1 MSTSDQDQ
9 EQHRDQPR
17 DRREGGPDD
26 ERTDE
31 DRSTD
36 TLIAE
41 DAPASG
47 TTAGGGAKPDTA
59 DEAAGEAVPDPAE
72 ADEARGEAEARAAEP
87 VAARAGGGLA
97 GAGAAKDRGVP
108 ADAALPEGGHGPD
121 GSAAEGDSV
130 EAVVPKGAATPAAL
144 ERTDGS
150 AAPEGKNET
159 PAPDHADETAAPAG
173 ADEPDEADDPGDK
186 RLTPRQARRLR
197 ILLSAVGMVVMAVV
211 LALRIASRSSVL
223 VVGVYG
229 LALILCGA
237 MIELSRN
244 GRTRLASWLLAA
256 GLLAAVGAD
265 WLLLP

>member
-1 MSTSDQDQ
+1 M
-9 EQHRDQPR
+9 
-17 DRREGGPDD
+17 
-26 ERTDE
+26 
-31 DRSTD
+31 
-36 TLIAE
+36 
-41 DAPASG
+41 
-47 TTAGGGAKPDTA
+47 
-59 DEAAGEAVPDPAE
+59 
-72 ADEARGEAEARAAEP
+72 
-87 VAARAGGGLA
+87 
-97 GAGAAKDRGVP
+97 
-108 ADAALPEGGHGPD
+108 
-121 GSAAEGDSV
+121 
-130 EAVVPKGAATPAAL
+130 VPKGAATPATPGGAADPAAL

-150 AAPEGKNET
+150 AAPAGKNET
-159 PAPDHADETAAPAG
+159 PAPDHADETAAPGHADETAAPAG
-173 ADEPDEADDPGDK
+173 ADEPDEADGRDGK

-256 GLLAAVGAD
+256 GLLAALGAD

>member
-1 MSTSDQDQ
+1 M
-9 EQHRDQPR
+9 
-17 DRREGGPDD
+17 
-26 ERTDE
+26 
-31 DRSTD
+31 
-36 TLIAE
+36 
-41 DAPASG
+41 
-47 TTAGGGAKPDTA
+47 
-59 DEAAGEAVPDPAE
+59 
-72 ADEARGEAEARAAEP
+72 
-87 VAARAGGGLA
+87 
-97 GAGAAKDRGVP
+97 
-108 ADAALPEGGHGPD
+108 
-121 GSAAEGDSV
+121 
-130 EAVVPKGAATPAAL
+130 

-159 PAPDHADETAAPAG
+159 AAPGHPDETPTPGHADETPTPGHADGTAAPAG
-173 ADEPDEADDPGDK
+173 ADEPDEANDRDGK

>member
-1 MSTSDQDQ
+1 M
-9 EQHRDQPR
+9 
-17 DRREGGPDD
+17 
-26 ERTDE
+26 
-31 DRSTD
+31 
-36 TLIAE
+36 
-41 DAPASG
+41 
-47 TTAGGGAKPDTA
+47 
-59 DEAAGEAVPDPAE
+59 
-72 ADEARGEAEARAAEP
+72 
-87 VAARAGGGLA
+87 
-97 GAGAAKDRGVP
+97 
-108 ADAALPEGGHGPD
+108 
-121 GSAAEGDSV
+121 
-130 EAVVPKGAATPAAL
+130 

-159 PAPDHADETAAPAG
+159 PAPDHADETAAPGHADETAAPGHADETAAPAG